1 MSKFRD
7 PLFVDREKKYRGF
20 KKLLEPETTQSVM
33 LIKSPEKM
41 GKTWLA
47 MKFELHCNT
56 PTVDLPVARINFRN
70 PLDQLKVTDHLAWIR
85 LLRDRLDQPKYF
97 HQLNATINQLTVG
110 TSYSATTSTPTRRI
124 AELAEAMTKVFNL
137 AELRQQALFLDLQFE
152 NIDGNT
158 LFEKAYGII
167 SHFARR
173 NSIGALF
180 EMLEAERSHI
190 DWKDQYADLYNDLS
204 FEEIQPERDIN
215 GSTVDLKATMVG
227 TTDEELVHAERLLND
242 AFFDAIANIIA
253 VRGQIVFLLDAFE
266 SAPQIAADFIT
277 NQLLVRLLD
286 ERLSDM
292 VIVIS
297 GREIPDVSD
306 LGIRHL
312 VVETGLDSFNAQYV
326 RDFMISREIPADTG
340 GGVDAALLFS
350 GGVPGI
356 LALMADQVK
365 LTLQGDDSFFD

>member
-1 MSKFRD
+1 MSKFTD

-20 KKLLEPETTQSVM
+20 QKLLEPATKQSVM

-41 GKTWLA
+41 GKTWLV

-56 PTVDLPVARINFRN
+56 PSVNLPVARINFRN

-85 LLRDRLDQPKYF
+85 LLRDRLNQPKYF
-97 HQLNATINQLTVG
+97 SELNATINQLTAG
-110 TSYSATTSTPTRRI
+110 TISSVRTPNNTKR
-124 AELAEAMTKVFNL
+124 LAEFAQAIQEVFNL
-137 AELRQQALFLDLQFE
+137 DELRQQSLFLGLQFE
-152 NIDGNT
+152 NISGNT
-158 LFEKAYGII
+158 LFDKAYGLV

-173 NSIGALF
+173 RSLPKLF

-190 DWKDQYADLYNDLS
+190 QWREQYADLVEAPAPPTD
-204 FEEIQPERDIN
+204 QPAPALDAPVADQN
-215 GSTVDLKATMVG
+215 ASLVGASTQ
-227 TTDEELVHAERLLND
+227 ELIHAERLINE
-242 AFFDAIANIIA
+242 AFFESIANLIA
-253 VRGQIVFLLDAFE
+253 ERNQVVFLLDAFE
-266 SAPQIAADFIT
+266 SAPRIVADFIT

-286 ERLSDM
+286 KRLQNM
-292 VIVIS
+292 VIIIS
-297 GREIPDVSD
+297 GREIPDVSE

-326 RDFMISREIPADTG
+326 RDFMISREIPEDTG

-365 LTLQGDDSFFD
+365 LTLQGDDEFFD

>member
-20 KKLLEPETTQSVM
+20 KKLLEPATKQSVM

-47 MKFELHCNT
+47 MKLELHCNT
-56 PTVDLPVARINFRN
+56 ADVNLPVARINFRN
-70 PLDQLKVTDHLAWIR
+70 PLEQLKITDHLAWIR
-85 LLRDRLDQPKYF
+85 LLRDRLNEPEYF
-97 HQLNATINQLTVG
+97 NQLNATINQLTAG
-110 TSYSATTSTPTRRI
+110 TISSVNAPTGTRDL
-124 AELAEAMTKVFNL
+124 AELAQAIQKVFNL

-152 NIDGNT
+152 NVNGNT
-158 LFEKAYGII
+158 LFEKSYGIVA
-167 SHFARR
+167 HFARR
-173 NSIGALF
+173 NTLAKLF
-180 EMLEAERSHI
+180 DMLESERPNV
-190 DWKDQYADLYNDLS
+190 DWKEQFANLYEEQAGSGFRPNVSPLAPVVDQNISLVGASL
-204 FEEIQPERDIN
+204 EEV
-215 GSTVDLKATMVG
+215 T
-227 TTDEELVHAERLLND
+227 HAERLIND
-242 AFFDAIANIIA
+242 AFFDAVANLIAA
-253 VRGQIVFLLDAFE
+253 RKQVVFLLDAFE
-266 SAPQIAADFIT
+266 STPPIAADFIT

-286 ERLSDM
+286 DRLRDM

-297 GREIPDVSD
+297 GREIPDISD
-306 LGIRHL
+306 LGIRDL

-326 RDFMISREIPADTG
+326 RDFMVSREIPEDTG

-365 LTLQGDDSFFD
+365 LTLQGDDDFFD